1 VRFLHPGRFYWGVPD
16 DSARQRVGNS
26 LLRFDQPPTMGL
38 WRPALAAYHP

>member
-1 VRFLHPGRFYWGVPD
+1 
-16 DSARQRVGNS
+16 VGNS